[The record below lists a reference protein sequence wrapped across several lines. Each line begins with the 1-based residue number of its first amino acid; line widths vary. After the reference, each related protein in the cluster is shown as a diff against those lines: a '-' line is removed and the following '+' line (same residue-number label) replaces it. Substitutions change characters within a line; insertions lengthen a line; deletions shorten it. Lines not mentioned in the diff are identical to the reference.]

1 MSYTVGQLARAA
13 GVTVRTLHHYDESG
27 LLRPSGRT
35 SSGYRQYGD
44 DDVTRLQQILYYRE
58 LGFPLDE
65 IATLLDDPHADPVE
79 HLRRQHEL
87 LTARIHRLQAIVAS
101 VELNLEARQMGIN
114 LTPEEMLEVFGED
127 YTAKHAEYAAEA
139 EERWGDS
146 DPWKESQRRT
156 RKYSKDDW
164 QQAKAEGEAAT
175 ARLITAMQAG
185 LPADSEEAMDA
196 AEALRQQITRW
207 FYDCSHAMHRGLA
220 DMYLQDPRFT
230 KTYEDMAPGLA
241 QYVHDAIHANADRA
255 AA

>member
-1 MSYTVGQLARAA
+1 MSYTVGQLAGLA

-27 LLRPSGRT
+27 LLRPTGRT
-35 SSGYRQYGD
+35 SAGYRQYADGD
-44 DDVTRLQQILYYRE
+44 VVRLQQILYYRE

-65 IATLLDDPHADPVE
+65 IATLLDDPTADPVE
-79 HLRRQHEL
+79 HLRRQHAL
-87 LTARIHRLQAIVAS
+87 LTDRIDRLQEMVAS

-127 YTAKHAEYAAEA
+127 HTAKHAEYAAEA

-156 RKYSKDDW
+156 RSYSKDDW
-164 QQAKAEGEAAT
+164 LEAKAEGDAAT
-175 ARLITAMQAG
+175 QRLISAMQAG
-185 LPADSEEAMDA
+185 LPAGSDEAMDA

-207 FYDCSHAMHRGLA
+207 FYDCSYAMHRGLA
-220 DMYLQDPRFT
+220 DMYVQDPRFT
-230 KTYEDMAPGLA
+230 KTYEDLAAGLA

-255 AA
+255 GA